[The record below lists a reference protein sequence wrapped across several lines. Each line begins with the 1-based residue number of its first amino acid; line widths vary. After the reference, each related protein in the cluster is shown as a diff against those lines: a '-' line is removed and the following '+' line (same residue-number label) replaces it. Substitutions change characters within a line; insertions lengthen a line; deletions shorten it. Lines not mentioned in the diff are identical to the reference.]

1 MADYD
6 TTPGDIIE
14 SGDFDAQVGPSGTDD
29 RWLFNEAGTYTFIG
43 SLASGGDNSDMIDSL
58 PVTFGSYAGT
68 GYYIEAYSISLSN
81 IVINSSTEF
90 SITPKSTTGSSFS
103 LNTALTDTSLTEIYP
118 TSGDHT
124 IRIGNGT
131 VVLDYRLTLKIAARP
146 DNEAPSALY
155 LNGQSVS
162 YSDGNHYVTVGTLQ
176 TSDTNPGDS
185 HTYSLVSGTGST
197 DNDLFT
203 LSGTSLQA
211 INPQNMDPGTY
222 SVRVRTEDL
231 GGLTREE
238 AFSITVIDDIA
249 PEVQSITAA
258 EGAPGSIEYTV
269 TFNEDVQAV
278 STDDFTL
285 TGTGTATGSI
295 AEVTGSGTV
304 FTVTVNNLSGD
315 GNLRLDLTGSNN
327 ITDASGNNA
336 EAFNSGE
343 SIYFDTVPPV
353 ISSSNIAITGASGTN
368 GEFIVG
374 DTITATWDNSAS
386 GDNNG
391 DVASVT
397 MDFSDFGGNSAV
409 TASNSGDFWSA
420 TFEVLEG
427 TLDATDLNLTVNAT
441 DNSDNLG
448 SGSSIGVSLDNE
460 LPNPPSAST
469 PLQVFESADTGTVV
483 GSVSASDDD
492 GYSFNLSDDAG
503 GRFSINSTT
512 GEITYASGGLD
523 HETSPAPSITA
534 TTTDN
539 AGNTA
544 SQTLDIDVLDV
555 NDAPTYSPTAAT
567 GDFTE
572 NGTDADLWTANGI
585 DPIETGQSLLMVKLL
600 VGGVLDGTDEHL
612 VADALSGPIE
622 LITGTQ
628 NLTLNGQ
635 SLNVTIVDS
644 DYDLEVTLD
653 AGTLT
658 LADWQGLVESLAYR
672 HTSDAPTAGSREI
685 SIVSIQD
692 DGGTL
697 NSGGD
702 MTSGT
707 KGTRTF
713 EVYNVNDSPVITVN
727 SEPSILVGRSI
738 TLNNSHLSAD
748 DPDDASDQLTYTLD
762 SIPARG
768 MLALD
773 GTTLDIGDTFTQQDI
788 DDGLV
793 TFTAGNLSGE
803 AAFELTLADGGE
815 DGATSVS
822 TTFSLNVRVP
832 PPPPPTP
839 EPEPEPE
846 PTLPDINE
854 WDNLPDP
861 DADGVP
867 DQVEDQV
874 TSPTGVSGDGN
885 GDGIA
890 DSAQKDV
897 ASLPFFPQGQAG
909 EDNHVFITLTGGSLN
924 GKSTGSGVELLNVHQ
939 KDRPEDA
946 PDSMDMPLG
955 MIAFEALLGDDRIG
969 STQTFSLYVDDTTAV
984 NGFWK
989 QNNQEEWVNLASAD
1003 YGGQIVLEG
1012 NRIRL
1017 DFQLTDNGEFDAD
1030 NSANGRIL
1038 DPGALAFNT
1047 STLSEQ
1053 VQALYLAY
1061 YQRPADS
1068 AGLDFWVEYLE
1079 DQNGSL
1085 EQIVDAFANSNE
1097 SRTLYGELNDTNI
1110 SQFLIDLYGSLFNR
1124 AIDSEG
1130 LAFYR
1135 NAFITGEYEDGR
1147 PATAGNLML
1156 DILQGAK
1163 NGDAELIDIKLDA
1176 ARTFTWLLD
1185 PDRDVEVMASYDAS
1199 DLNAVRDWLQG
1210 VTDSDSA
1217 PGVSDIHSLIRD
1229 EVAEAGEPITV
1240 IGDNGT
1246 TELLF

>member
-1 MADYD
+1 MADY
-6 TTPGDIIE
+6 TIAPGNIYE
-14 SGDFDAQVGPSGTDD
+14 SGDFEDLVGPSESSTYNWW
-29 RWLFNEAGTYTFIG
+29 RFNEEGTYTF
-43 SLASGGDNSDMIDSL
+43 SGTIDSTDGKDAIDWFPL
-58 PVTFGSYAGT
+58 TFGSNIYGIS
-68 GYYIEAYSISLSN
+68 YYLKSFTLNLYDDVTN
-81 IVINSSTEF
+81 NSAEF
-90 SITPKSTTGSSFS
+90 SIIEFS
-103 LNTALTDTSLTEIYP
+103 YQEGDFFLEQPLADIARTEIYP
-118 TSGDHT
+118 TSDKHT
-124 IRIGNGT
+124 ITIGNG
-131 VVLDYRLTLKIAARP
+131 VVDLEYSLTLEIAARP
-146 DNEAPSALY
+146 ENRAPQELHISDQA
-155 LNGQSVS
+155 VR
-162 YSDGNHYVTVGTLQ
+162 YSEGSNHVTVGTLL
-176 TSDTNPGDS
+176 TEDLNAGDS
-185 HTYSLVSGTGST
+185 HSYSLVSGTGST
-197 DNDLFT
+197 HNDLFT
-203 LSGTSLQA
+203 ISGNSLQA
-211 INPQNMDPGTY
+211 INPQGMAPGTY
-222 SVRVRTEDL
+222 SVLIRTEDF
-231 GGLTREE
+231 GGLAYEKP
-238 AFSITVIDDIA
+238 FSITVTDDL
-249 PEVQSITAA
+249 PPSVQSITAT

-353 ISSSNIAITGASGTN
+353 ISSSNIAITGAGGTN

-409 TASNSGDFWSA
+409 TASNTGGFWSA

-427 TLDATDLNLTVNAT
+427 ILDATDLNLTVNAT

-448 SGSSIGVSLDNE
+448 SGSSTDVSLDNE
-460 LPNPPSAST
+460 LPHPPSANA
-469 PLQVFESADTGTVV
+469 LLEVFENAGTNTVL

-503 GRFSINSTT
+503 GQFNINSTT
-512 GEITYASGGLD
+512 GEITYAGGGLD
-523 HETSPAPSITA
+523 HENSPAISITA

-544 SQTLDIDVLDV
+544 SQTLNIDVLDV
-555 NDAPTYSPTAAT
+555 NDAPAFLPIAAT
-567 GDFTE
+567 GDYTE

-585 DPIETGQSLLMVKLL
+585 DTIETGQSLLMVKLL
-600 VGGVLDGTDEHL
+600 VGGVIDGTDEHL
-612 VADALSGPIE
+612 VADVLSGPIE
-622 LITGTQ
+622 LVTGTQ
-628 NLTLNGQ
+628 SLTLNSQ
-635 SLNVTIVDS
+635 PLDVTIVDS
-644 DYDLEVTLD
+644 DYDLEITLE
-653 AGTLT
+653 AST
-658 LADWQGLVESLAYR
+658 LALTDWQGLVESLAYR
-672 HTSDAPTAGSREI
+672 HISDAPTAGPREI
-685 SIVSIQD
+685 SIVSVQD

-697 NSGGD
+697 NNGRD

-713 EVYNVNDSPVITVN
+713 EVHIINDSPVISVN
-727 SEPSILVGRSI
+727 SGPNILVGRSI
-738 TLNNSHLSAD
+738 TLDSSHLNAD

-768 MLALD
+768 TLALD

-788 DDGLV
+788 KDGLI

-832 PPPPPTP
+832 PPPPPPT
-839 EPEPEPE
+839 PEPE
-846 PTLPDINE
+846 PTLPDINDWE
-854 WDNLPDP
+854 NLPDP

-867 DQVEDQV
+867 DEVEDQV
-874 TSPTGVSGDGN
+874 ISPTGVSGDGN

-897 ASLPFFPQGQAG
+897 ASLPFFPHGQEG

-924 GKSTGSGVELLNVHQ
+924 GKSIGSGVELLNVHQ
-939 KDRPEDA
+939 QDRPEDA

-989 QNNQEEWVNLASAD
+989 QDDEGNWVNLASAD
-1003 YGGQIVLEG
+1003 YGGQVVLEG

-1053 VQALYLAY
+1053 VQALYIAY

-1068 AGLDFWVEYLE
+1068 AGLDFWVDYLSE
-1079 DQNGSL
+1079 QNGSL
-1085 EQIVDAFANSNE
+1085 EQVVDAFSNSNE

-1110 SQFLIDLYGSLFNR
+1110 SQFLIDLYGTLFNR

-1135 NAFITGEYEDGR
+1135 NAFITSEYEDGR
-1147 PATAGNLML
+1147 PATVGNLML
-1156 DILQGAK
+1156 DILQGAQ
-1163 NGDAELIDIKLDA
+1163 NGDAELIDTKLDA

-1185 PDRDVEVMASYDAS
+1185 PDQDGEVTATYDAN
-1199 DLNAVRDWLQG
+1199 DLSTVRDWLQG
-1210 VTDSDSA
+1210 VTDNDSA
-1217 PGVSDIHSLIRD
+1217 PGVSGIHSLIRN
-1229 EVAEAGEPITV
+1229 EVAEAGDPITLV
-1240 IGDNGT
+1240 GDNGVS
-1246 TELLF
+1246 ELLF

>member
-6 TTPGDIIE
+6 TTPGNITE
-14 SGDFDAQVGPSGTDD
+14 SGDFEDLVGPSGTND
-29 RWLFNEAGTYTFIG
+29 RWLFNEAGIYTFIG

-90 SITPKSTTGSSFS
+90 SITPKSTTGSSFV
-103 LNTALTDTSLTEIYP
+103 LNTALTDTPLTYIYP

-131 VVLDYRLTLKIAARP
+131 VVLDYTLTLHIAERP
-146 DNEAPSALY
+146 DNEAPNTLY
-155 LNGQSVS
+155 LSDQSVS
-162 YSDGNHYVTVGTLQ
+162 YSEGNHYVTVGTLQ
-176 TSDTNPGDS
+176 TSDSNRGDS
-185 HTYSLVSGTGST
+185 HTYSLVSGAGST
-197 DNDLFT
+197 DNGFFT

-211 INPQNMDPGTY
+211 IDPQAMDPGTY

-258 EGAPGSIEYTV
+258 EGPPGSIEYTV
-269 TFNEDVQAV
+269 TFNEAV
-278 STDDFTL
+278 LTVSADDFTL
-285 TGTGTATGSI
+285 NGTGSAAGSI
-295 AEVTGSGTV
+295 AEITGSGTA
-304 FTVTVNNLSGD
+304 FTVTVNNLSGE
-315 GNLRLDLTGSNN
+315 GHLRLDLKDANN

-336 EAFNSGE
+336 EAFNTGS
-343 SIYFDTVPPV
+343 SMYFDTVAPV
-353 ISSSNIAITGASGTN
+353 INASSISLTGASGIN

-409 TASNSGDFWSA
+409 TASNTGGFWSA

-427 TLDATDLNLTVNAT
+427 ILDATDLNLTVNAT

-448 SGSSIGVSLDNE
+448 SGSSTDVSLDNE
-460 LPNPPSAST
+460 LPHPPSANA
-469 PLQVFESADTGTVV
+469 PLEVFENAGTNTVI

-503 GRFSINSTT
+503 GRFNINSTT
-512 GEITYASGGLD
+512 GEITYAGGGLD
-523 HETSPAPSITA
+523 HENSPAISITA

-544 SQTLDIDVLDV
+544 NQTLNIDVLDV
-555 NDAPTYSPTAAT
+555 NDAPAFLPIAAT
-567 GDFTE
+567 GDYTE

-585 DPIETGQSLLMVKLL
+585 DTIETGQSLLMVKLL
-600 VGGVLDGTDEHL
+600 VGGVIDGTDEHL
-612 VADALSGPIE
+612 VADELSGPIE
-622 LITGTQ
+622 LVTGTQ
-628 NLTLNGQ
+628 SLSLNGQ
-635 SLNVTIVDS
+635 PLDVTIVDS
-644 DYDLEVTLD
+644 DYDLEVTLE
-653 AGTLT
+653 AST
-658 LADWQGLVESLAYR
+658 LALTDWQGLVESLSYR
-672 HTSDAPTAGSREI
+672 HISDAPTAGPREI

-697 NSGGD
+697 NNGRD
-702 MTSGT
+702 LTSGT

-713 EVYNVNDSPVITVN
+713 EVHVINDSPVITVN
-727 SEPSILVGRSI
+727 SGPGVLVGRSI
-738 TLNNSHLSAD
+738 TLDSSHLNAD

-768 MLALD
+768 TLALD

-788 DDGLV
+788 EDGLV
-793 TFTAGNLSGE
+793 TFTAGDLSGE

-815 DGATSVS
+815 DGATNVS
-822 TTFSLNVRVP
+822 TTFSLSVRV

-839 EPEPEPE
+839 EPEP
-846 PTLPDINE
+846 TLPDINDWE
-854 WDNLPDP
+854 NLPDP
-861 DADGVP
+861 DADGIP
-867 DQVEDQV
+867 DEVEDQV
-874 TSPTGVSGDGN
+874 ISPTGVPGDGN
-885 GDGIA
+885 GDGID
-890 DSAQKDV
+890 DSEQKDV
-897 ASLPFFPQGQAG
+897 TSLPFFPQGQEG

-939 KDRPEDA
+939 QDRPEDA
-946 PDSMDMPLG
+946 PDSMDIPLG
-955 MIAFEALLGDDRIG
+955 MIAFEALLGDDRFG

-989 QNNQEEWVNLASAD
+989 QNNEGNWVNLASSD
-1003 YGGQIVLEG
+1003 YGGQVVLEG
-1012 NRIRL
+1012 NRMRL

-1047 STLSEQ
+1047 DTLSEQ
-1053 VQALYLAY
+1053 VQALYIAY

-1068 AGLDFWVEYLE
+1068 AGLEFWTDYLN
-1079 DQNGSL
+1079 DQSGSL
-1085 EQIVDAFANSNE
+1085 EQIVDAFASSEE
-1097 SRTLYGELNDTNI
+1097 SQTLYGEINDTNV

-1147 PATAGNLML
+1147 PATAGNMML
-1156 DILQGAK
+1156 DILQGAQ
-1163 NGDAELIDIKLDA
+1163 NGDAELIDTKLDA

-1185 PDRDVEVMASYDAS
+1185 PDQDGEVTATYDAN
-1199 DLNAVRDWLQG
+1199 DLSTVRDWLQG
-1210 VTDSDSA
+1210 VTDNDSA
-1217 PGVSDIHSLIRD
+1217 PGVSGIHSLIRN
-1229 EVAEAGEPITV
+1229 EVAEAGDPITLV
-1240 IGDNGT
+1240 GNNGVS
-1246 TELLF
+1246 ELLL

>member
-6 TTPGDIIE
+6 TTPGEINE
-14 SGDFDAQVGPSGTDD
+14 SGDFDAQVGPSGTND

-68 GYYIEAYSISLSN
+68 GYYIEAYSLSLSN
-81 IVINSSTEF
+81 IDINSSTEF
-90 SITPKSTTGSSFS
+90 SITPQSTSDSSFI
-103 LNTALTDTSLTEIYP
+103 LNTALTDTPLTYIYP

-131 VVLDYRLTLKIAARP
+131 VVLDYTLTLYIAERP
-146 DNEAPSALY
+146 DNEVPNALY
-155 LNGQSVS
+155 LSDQSVS
-162 YSDGNHYVTVGTLQ
+162 YSEGNHYVTVGTLQ
-176 TSDTNPGDS
+176 TSDTNRGDS
-185 HTYSLVSGTGST
+185 HTYSLVSGAGST

-238 AFSITVIDDIA
+238 AFSITVIDNIA

-285 TGTGTATGSI
+285 AGTGTATGSI

-304 FTVTVNNLSGD
+304 FTVTVNNLSGE
-315 GNLRLDLTGSNN
+315 GHLRLDLKGANN
-327 ITDASGNNA
+327 ITDASGNNV
-336 EAFNSGE
+336 EAFNSGG
-343 SIYFDTVPPV
+343 SMYFDTVAPV
-353 ISSSNIAITGASGTN
+353 INAPSISLTGASGTN

-374 DTITATWDNSAS
+374 DTLTATWNNSAS

-391 DVASVT
+391 DVASAT

-409 TASNSGDFWSA
+409 TASNTGDFWSA

-427 TLDATDLNLTVNAT
+427 TLDAADLRLVVNAT
-441 DNSDNLG
+441 DNAGNLG
-448 SGSSIGVSLDNE
+448 SGNSTDVSLDNE
-460 LPNPPSAST
+460 LPKPPSAST
-469 PLQVFESADTGTVV
+469 PLEVFENADTGTVA

-492 GYSFNLSDDAG
+492 GYSFSLSDDAG
-503 GRFSINSTT
+503 GQFSINSTT
-512 GEITYASGGLD
+512 GEITYAGGGLD
-523 HETSPAPSITA
+523 HETSPAISITA

-544 SQTLDIDVLDV
+544 SQTLNIDVLDV

-567 GDFTE
+567 GDYTE
-572 NGTDADLWTANGI
+572 NGPDADLWTANGI

-612 VADALSGPIE
+612 VADELSGPIE
-622 LITGTQ
+622 LVTGTQ

-653 AGTLT
+653 ASTLT
-658 LADWQGLVESLAYR
+658 LTDWQSLVESLAYR
-672 HTSDAPTAGSREI
+672 HTSDAPTAGPREI

-707 KGTRTF
+707 KGTRTV
-713 EVYNVNDSPVITVN
+713 EVQVVNDSPVISVN
-727 SEPSILVGRSI
+727 SGPNILVGRSI
-738 TLNNSHLSAD
+738 TLDNSHLNAD
-748 DPDDASDQLTYTLD
+748 DPDDAADQLTYTVD

-768 MLALD
+768 TLALD
-773 GTTLDIGDTFTQQDI
+773 GTTLDVGDTFTQQDI
-788 DDGLV
+788 EDGLV
-793 TFTAGNLSGE
+793 TFTASSRAGT
-803 AAFELTLADGGE
+803 AAFDLTLADGGE
-815 DGATSVS
+815 DGASSANALFSVK
-822 TTFSLNVRVP
+822 VRVP
-832 PPPPPTP
+832 TPPP
-839 EPEPEPE
+839 EPEPEPS
-846 PTLPDINE
+846 PTLPDISE
-854 WDNLPDP
+854 WGDLPDP

-867 DQVEDQV
+867 DEVEDQV
-874 TSPTGVSGDGN
+874 ISLSGVPGDGN

-890 DSAQKDV
+890 DSEQKDV
-897 ASLPFFPQGQAG
+897 TSIPFFPQGQDN
-909 EDNHVFITLTGGSLN
+909 ENNHVFITLTGGSLN

-939 KDRPEDA
+939 QDRPDDA
-946 PDSMDMPLG
+946 PDAMDMPLG
-955 MIAFEALLGDDRIG
+955 MIAFEALLGDDRVG
-969 STQTFSLYVDDTTAV
+969 STQTFSLYVDDTTSV

-989 QNNQEEWVNLASAD
+989 KDASNTWVNLASEE
-1003 YGGQIVLEG
+1003 YGGQVVLEG
-1012 NRIRL
+1012 DKIRL

-1030 NSANGRIL
+1030 NQANGRIL

-1047 STLSEQ
+1047 STFSEQ
-1053 VQALYLAY
+1053 VQALYIAY

-1068 AGLDFWVEYLE
+1068 AGLAFWVDYLDE
-1079 DQNGSL
+1079 HNGDL
-1085 EQIVDAFANSNE
+1085 DAVADAFANSAE
-1097 SRTLYGELNDTNI
+1097 SRDLYGEITEDNV
-1110 SQFLIDLYGSLFNR
+1110 SQFVIDLYGTLFDR
-1124 AIDSEG
+1124 AVDSSG
-1130 LAFYR
+1130 LAHYR
-1135 NAFITGEYEDGR
+1135 NAFIAGEYGDGR
-1147 PATAGNLML
+1147 PATAGTLML
-1156 DILQGAK
+1156 DILQGAQ
-1163 NGDAELIDIKLDA
+1163 NGDAELVELKLDA

-1185 PDRDVEVMASYDAS
+1185 PDQDGEVMATFDAGDLS
-1199 DLNAVRDWLQG
+1199 DVRDWLQG
-1210 VTDSDSA
+1210 LADSDTA
-1217 PGVSDIHSLIRD
+1217 PGVGAIHSLIKED
-1229 EVAEAGEPITV
+1229 VAEAGEPITLT
-1240 IGDNGT
+1240 GTNGVA
-1246 TELLF
+1246 ELLF